1 MLHGHVTGWVLLV
14 ILFIVAGILAK
25 KGNEKGTKV
34 VQMIM
39 RVLYL
44 VVIATG
50 VGLIFSVDDN
60 YQSLLAPLITKVVLA
75 IVLMGLMEM
84 TIPKMKRGENTTIFW
99 VLSLIV
105 FGVILYLG
113 YNVLPLTF

>member
-1 MLHGHVTGWVLLV
+1 
-14 ILFIVAGILAK
+14 
-25 KGNEKGTKV
+25 
-34 VQMIM
+34 MIM

-50 VGLIFSVDDN
+50 IGMIFSVN
-60 YQSLLAPLITKVVLA
+60 YSGLIAPLTTKVVLA
-75 IVLMGLMEM
+75 IVLIGLMEM
-84 TIPKMKRGENTTIFW
+84 TIPKMKRGLFW
-99 VLSLIV
+99 ILSFVI

>member
-1 MLHGHVTGWVLLV
+1 MLHGHVTGWALLI

-50 VGLIFSVDDN
+50 VGIIFSAN
-60 YQSLLAPLITKVVLA
+60 YGSLIAPLTTKIVLA
-75 IVLMGLMEM
+75 IVLIGLMEM
-84 TIPKMKRGENTTIFW
+84 TIPKMKRGENTGLFW
-99 VLSLIV
+99 VLSFVI

>member
-1 MLHGHVTGWVLLV
+1 MLHGHVTGWALLV

-39 RVLYL
+39 RGLY
-44 VVIATG
+44 VVIIVTG
-50 VGLIFSVDDN
+50 IGLIFSVDDH
-60 YQSLLAPLITKVVLA
+60 YQSFLAPLITKVVLA
-75 IVLMGLMEM
+75 IVLLGLMEM
-84 TIPKMKRGENTTIFW
+84 TISKMKQRENTTIFW
-99 VLSLIV
+99 VISLIV
-105 FGVILYLG
+105 FGIILYLG